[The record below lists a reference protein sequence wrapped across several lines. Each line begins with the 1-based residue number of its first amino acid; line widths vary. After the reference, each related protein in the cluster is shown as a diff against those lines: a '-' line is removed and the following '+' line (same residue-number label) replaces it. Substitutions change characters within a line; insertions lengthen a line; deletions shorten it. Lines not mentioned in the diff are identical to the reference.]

1 MGATPQGRVDTVVL
15 IHGLWMTPRSWE
27 GWIERYTARGM
38 HVIAPA
44 WPGMDRSVEQLRD
57 DPTPIAEQSIATI
70 VAHYDKII
78 RALPRPP
85 IIMGHSFGGLIT
97 QVLVDRGLGAAA
109 VGVHSAQVKG
119 VLKLPLSQLRSGF
132 PILRSPAN
140 RGRAVP
146 FTPDDFAYTFGNTMS
161 REDSDRAWQRY
172 AVPGAGRVYF
182 EGAFANVDPRSPARV
197 DVGRNDRAP
206 LLLMAGGLDNVVPAS
221 VVRANAGLYQK
232 SRALTAYEEFPGR
245 SHFTVGQDGWE
256 DVADYALDW
265 ALRAAALPREATIA
279 SESPRRYGA

>member
-1 MGATPQGRVDTVVL
+1 MGATPQGQVDTIVL

-27 GWIERYTARGM
+27 GWAQRYTERGM

-57 DPTPIAEQSIATI
+57 DPGPIAEQSMATI

-85 IIMGHSFGGLIT
+85 IIMGHSFGGLFA
-97 QVLVDRGLGAAA
+97 QVLADRGLGAAV
-109 VGVHSAQVKG
+109 VGVHPAAIKG
-119 VLKLPLSQLRSGF
+119 VLKVPLSQLRSGF

-140 RGRAVP
+140 RSKAVP
-146 FTPDDFAYTFGNTMS
+146 FTEDDFAYTFGNAMS

-172 AVPGAGRVYF
+172 AVPGAGRVFF
-182 EGAFANVDPRSPARV
+182 EGAFANLDPRSPARV
-197 DVGRNDRAP
+197 DFGRNDRAP
-206 LLLMAGGLDNVVPAS
+206 LLLMAGEVDHVVPAS

-232 SRALTAYEEFPGR
+232 SRALTAYEQFAGR

-256 DVADYALDW
+256 PIADYALDW

-279 SESPRRYGA
+279 SEAPRR

>member
-1 MGATPQGRVDTVVL
+1 MGATPQGRTDTIVL

-27 GWIERYTARGM
+27 GWAERYTARGM
-38 HVIAPA
+38 HVIVPA

-57 DPTPIAEQSIATI
+57 DPRPIAEQSIATI
-70 VAHYDKII
+70 VAHYDRII

-97 QVLVDRGLGAAA
+97 QLLVDRGLGSAA
-109 VGVHSAQVKG
+109 VGVHPAQVKG
-119 VLKLPLSQLRSGF
+119 VLKVPLSQLRSGF

-140 RGRAVP
+140 RHKAVP
-146 FTPDDFAYTFGNTMS
+146 FTQDDFAYTFGNAMS

-182 EGAFANVDPRSPARV
+182 EGAFANLDPRSPARV
-197 DVGRNDRAP
+197 DAGRDDRAP
-206 LLLMAGGLDNVVPAS
+206 LLLMAGEVDHVVPPS
-221 VVRANAGLYQK
+221 VVRANATLYQK
-232 SRALTAYEEFPGR
+232 SRALTAYQEFPGR

-256 DVADYALDW
+256 PIADYALDW

-279 SESPRRYGA
+279 SESPRR

>member
-1 MGATPQGRVDTVVL
+1 MGATPQGQVDTVVL
-15 IHGLWMTPRSWE
+15 IHGLWMTSRSWE
-27 GWIERYTARGM
+27 RWAERYTARGM
-38 HVIAPA
+38 HVITPA

-57 DPTPIAEQSIATI
+57 DPGPIAEQSMATI

-85 IIMGHSFGGLIT
+85 IIMGHSFGGLFA
-97 QVLVDRGLGAAA
+97 QVLADRGLGAAV
-109 VGVHSAQVKG
+109 VGVHPAAVKG
-119 VLKLPLSQLRSGF
+119 VLKVPLSQLRSGF

-140 RGRAVP
+140 RGKAVP
-146 FTPDDFAYTFGNTMS
+146 FTPDDFAYTFGNAMS

-172 AVPGAGRVYF
+172 AVPGAGRVFF

-197 DVGRNDRAP
+197 DVGRNDRPP
-206 LLLMAGGLDNVVPAS
+206 LLLMAGDNDHVVPAS

-232 SRALTAYEEFPGR
+232 SRALTAYQEFPGR
-245 SHFTVGQDGWE
+245 THFTVGQDGWE
-256 DVADYALDW
+256 EIADYALDW

-279 SESPRRYGA
+279 SETPRR